1 MAQGVLHK
9 RSSVLDKKPTAEQLE
24 VGEISVNYAEGDG
37 SSFLAIKKSDD
48 TIATF
53 HEDDYFVNIIEDNKK
68 VIARSLNDL
77 NDRLSSVENSSYL
90 EPRVE
95 TLENTVGD
103 ISSIL
108 EDVLYNA

>member
-24 VGEISVNYAEGDG
+24 VGEISVNYAEGNG

-53 HEDDYFVNIIEDNKK
+53 HEDDYFVNII
-68 VIARSLNDL
+68 DL
-77 NDRLSSVENSSYL
+77 K
-90 EPRVE
+90 PRFE

-108 EDVLYNA
+108 KDVLYNA

>member
-68 VIARSLNDL
+68 VIDRSLNDL
-77 NDRLSSVENSSYL
+77 NA
-90 EPRVE
+90 RVE

>member
-24 VGEISVNYAEGDG
+24 VGEISVNYAEGNG
-37 SSFLAIKKSDD
+37 SSFITIKKSDD

-53 HEDDYFVNIIEDNKK
+53 HEDDYFVD
-68 VIARSLNDL
+68 
-77 NDRLSSVENSSYL
+77 L

-95 TLENTVGD
+95 TLENTGGD

-108 EDVLYNA
+108 KDVLYNA

>member
-1 MAQGVLHK
+1 MAQKVLHK

-37 SSFLAIKKSDD
+37 SSFLSIKKSDD

-68 VIARSLNDL
+68 VIDRSLNDL
-77 NDRLSSVENSSYL
+77 NDRLSSV

-108 EDVLYNA
+108 KDVLYNA

>member
-53 HEDDYFVNIIEDNKK
+53 HEDDYFVNII
-68 VIARSLNDL
+68 DL
-77 NDRLSSVENSSYL
+77 K
-90 EPRVE
+90 PRVE

-108 EDVLYNA
+108 KDVLYNA

>member
-24 VGEISVNYAEGDG
+24 VGEISVNYAEGVG

-53 HEDDYFVNIIEDNKK
+53 HEDDYFVNIE
-68 VIARSLNDL
+68 L
-77 NDRLSSVENSSYL
+77 
-90 EPRVE
+90 RVE

-108 EDVLYNA
+108 KDVLYNA

>member
-68 VIARSLNDL
+68 VIDRSLNDL
-77 NDRLSSVENSSYL
+77 NDRLSSV

-108 EDVLYNA
+108 EGVLYNA

>member
-53 HEDDYFVNIIEDNKK
+53 HEDDYFMNIINDN
-68 VIARSLNDL
+68 INGI
-77 NDRLSSVENSSYL
+77 NSKIT
-90 EPRVE
+90 EI
-95 TLENTVGD
+95 ENTLSG
-103 ISSIL
+103 ISAVL
-108 EDVLYNA
+108 EDVLYNV

>member
-24 VGEISVNYAEGDG
+24 VGEISVNYAEGVG

-53 HEDDYFVNIIEDNKK
+53 HEDDYFVNIIE
-68 VIARSLNDL
+68 
-77 NDRLSSVENSSYL
+77 
-90 EPRVE
+90 
-95 TLENTVGD
+95 NTVGD

-108 EDVLYNA
+108 KDVLYNA

>member
-37 SSFLAIKKSDD
+37 SSFLSIKKSDD

-77 NDRLSSVENSSYL
+77 NDRLSSVE
-90 EPRVE
+90 PRVE

>member
-37 SSFLAIKKSDD
+37 SSFLAVKKSDD

-53 HEDDYFVNIIEDNKK
+53 HEDDYFVNIIE
-68 VIARSLNDL
+68 
-77 NDRLSSVENSSYL
+77 
-90 EPRVE
+90 
-95 TLENTVGD
+95 NTVGD

-108 EDVLYNA
+108 KDVLYNA

>member
-1 MAQGVLHK
+1 M
-9 RSSVLDKKPTAEQLE
+9 DKKPTAEQLE
-24 VGEISVNYAEGDG
+24 VGEISVNYAEGVG

-53 HEDDYFVNIIEDNKK
+53 HEDDYFVNIEQ
-68 VIARSLNDL
+68 
-77 NDRLSSVENSSYL
+77 
-90 EPRVE
+90 RVE

-108 EDVLYNA
+108 KDVLYNA

>member
-37 SSFLAIKKSDD
+37 SPFLAIKKSDD

-68 VIARSLNDL
+68 VIDRSLNDL
-77 NDRLSSVENSSYL
+77 NDRLSSV

>member
-24 VGEISVNYAEGDG
+24 VGEISVNYAEGNG

-53 HEDDYFVNIIEDNKK
+53 HEDDYFVNISD
-68 VIARSLNDL
+68 
-77 NDRLSSVENSSYL
+77 L

>member
-24 VGEISVNYAEGDG
+24 VGEISVNYAEGNG

-77 NDRLSSVENSSYL
+77 NDRLSSDL

-95 TLENTVGD
+95 TLENTVGN

>member
-77 NDRLSSVENSSYL
+77 NDRLSSDL

>member
-1 MAQGVLHK
+1 MVQGVLHK

-37 SSFLAIKKSDD
+37 SSFLSIKKSDD

-77 NDRLSSVENSSYL
+77 NDRLSSVE
-90 EPRVE
+90 PRVE

>member
-1 MAQGVLHK
+1 MAQRVLHK

-24 VGEISVNYAEGDG
+24 VGEISVNYAEGVG

-53 HEDDYFVNIIEDNKK
+53 HEDDYFVNIEQ
-68 VIARSLNDL
+68 
-77 NDRLSSVENSSYL
+77 
-90 EPRVE
+90 RVE

-108 EDVLYNA
+108 KDVLYNA

>member
-1 MAQGVLHK
+1 MVQGVLHK

-53 HEDDYFVNIIEDNKK
+53 HEDDY
-68 VIARSLNDL
+68 
-77 NDRLSSVENSSYL
+77 L

-108 EDVLYNA
+108 KDVLYNA

>member
-24 VGEISVNYAEGDG
+24 VGEISVNYAEGNG

-53 HEDDYFVNIIEDNKK
+53 HEDDYFVNIIEGNKK
-68 VIARSLNDL
+68 VIDRSLNDL
-77 NDRLSSVENSSYL
+77 NA
-90 EPRVE
+90 RVE

>member
-53 HEDDYFVNIIEDNKK
+53 HEDDYFVNIIE
-68 VIARSLNDL
+68 
-77 NDRLSSVENSSYL
+77 
-90 EPRVE
+90 
-95 TLENTVGD
+95 NTVGD

-108 EDVLYNA
+108 KDVLYNA

>member
-1 MAQGVLHK
+1 M
-9 RSSVLDKKPTAEQLE
+9 DKKPTAEQLE
-24 VGEISVNYAEGDG
+24 VGEISVNYAEGNG
-37 SSFLAIKKSDD
+37 SSFLSIKKSDD

-68 VIARSLNDL
+68 VIDRSLNDL
-77 NDRLSSVENSSYL
+77 NDRLSSGL

-108 EDVLYNA
+108 ENVLYNA

>member
-24 VGEISVNYAEGDG
+24 VGEISVNYAEGNG

-53 HEDDYFVNIIEDNKK
+53 HEDDYFVNII
-68 VIARSLNDL
+68 DL
-77 NDRLSSVENSSYL
+77 K
-90 EPRVE
+90 PRVE

-108 EDVLYNA
+108 KDVLYNA

>member
-37 SSFLAIKKSDD
+37 SSFLSIKKSDD

-68 VIARSLNDL
+68 VIDRSLNDL
-77 NDRLSSVENSSYL
+77 NDRLSSV

>member
-1 MAQGVLHK
+1 M
-9 RSSVLDKKPTAEQLE
+9 DKKPTAEQLE

-77 NDRLSSVENSSYL
+77 NDRLSSVEN
-90 EPRVE
+90 
-95 TLENTVGD
+95 TVGD

-108 EDVLYNA
+108 EGVLYNA

>member
-37 SSFLAIKKSDD
+37 SSFLSIKKSDD

-77 NDRLSSVENSSYL
+77 NDRLSSDL

-95 TLENTVGD
+95 TLENTVGN

>member
-68 VIARSLNDL
+68 VIDRSLNDL
-77 NDRLSSVENSSYL
+77 NDRLSSDL